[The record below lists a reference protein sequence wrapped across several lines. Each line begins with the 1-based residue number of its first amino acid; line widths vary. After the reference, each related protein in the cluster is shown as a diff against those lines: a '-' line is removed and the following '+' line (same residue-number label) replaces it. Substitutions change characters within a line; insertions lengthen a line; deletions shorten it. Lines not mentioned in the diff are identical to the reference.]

1 MCAPEAPV
9 THNSGKRGEE
19 MYQINCVV
27 VYGLHGV
34 CRIADITEKDFSGQ
48 EEIYYILKPI
58 FDDRST
64 FFVPV
69 KNESAHKL
77 RPLLS
82 SDEVKSLINSIARQD
97 VIGIDDEKHRKDAYK
112 KIIEGG
118 DRCEMMRLI
127 KTLYLRKIEQQKAGK
142 KQHII
147 DEHFMKEAET
157 ILFDEF
163 AYVLEI
169 EKEDIIP
176 YIKKEMELSE

>member
-1 MCAPEAPV
+1 MFQ
-9 THNSGKRGEE
+9 K
-19 MYQINCVV
+19 NCVV

-48 EEIYYILKPI
+48 EEVYYILKPV

-69 KNESAHKL
+69 KNESSHKL

-82 SDEVKSLINSIARQD
+82 FEEARTLIKSIGDQD
-97 VIGIDDEKHRKDAYK
+97 TIGITDEKHRKDAYK
-112 KIIEGG
+112 KIIESG

-127 KTLYLRKIEQQKAGK
+127 KTLYLRKKEQQKAGK

-147 DEHFMKEAET
+147 DEHFMKEAEG
-157 ILFDEF
+157 ILYDEF
-163 AYVLEI
+163 AYVLKI
-169 EKEDIIP
+169 NRDDVLP
-176 YIKKEMELSE
+176 YIKKELEES

>member
-1 MCAPEAPV
+1 MFQ
-9 THNSGKRGEE
+9 K
-19 MYQINCVV
+19 NCVV

-34 CRIADITEKDFSGQ
+34 CEIADITEKDFGGQ
-48 EEIYYILKPI
+48 EEVYYILKPV

-82 SDEVKSLINSIARQD
+82 LEEVHAIIKGISDQD
-97 VIGIDDEKHRKDAYK
+97 TIGITDEKHRKDAYK
-112 KIIEGG
+112 KIIESG

-127 KTLYLRKIEQQKAGK
+127 KTLYLRKKEQQKVGK

-147 DEHFMKEAET
+147 DEHFMKEAED
-157 ILFDEF
+157 ILYDEF
-163 AYVLEI
+163 AYVLQI
-169 EKEDIIP
+169 KRDDILP
-176 YIKKEMELSE
+176 YINKELEES